1 MENQKDYKS
10 SISSDIN
17 KIINETEILINKY
30 NKFFNIEEIFS
41 SENGGK
47 TRLNRQI
54 FNENHEEIQASI
66 LEIALCLDEIKG
78 YISEEIKMILSKY
91 NLFDKIEITDLIFDD
106 RNFLELLFLDLET
119 HGIKGEIR
127 VRCLNDVNE
136 LLSLKNKIFNLKYFV
151 DMFNTSIFDKY
162 LNRLGVEDLINSTII
177 FETIDSYG
185 LQFEE
190 LLKFSKEIK
199 NLEPQ
204 REKLTNLNSL
214 NSLLELHKRRA
225 DNYHYASIRY
235 KIYVEYNCD
244 ILAKPMYVNK
254 AYLENI
260 VSSLM
265 EQSYMDLVKKE
276 LKKGKI
282 QKQVDVNVSV
292 VKNTFQITIKNNG
305 FESRNIQS
313 LYNADIDNKYILEA
327 KNFAA
332 AINAKFDIQTLD
344 NEGMLYTLSVKLK
357 A

>member
-10 SISSDIN
+10 AISSDLG
-17 KIINETEILINKY
+17 KIIHETDILISKY

-54 FNENHEEIQASI
+54 FNENHEDIQASI
-66 LEIALCLDEIKG
+66 LEISLCLDEIKG
-78 YISEEIKMILSKY
+78 YIAEEIKMILSKY
-91 NLFDKIEITDLIFDD
+91 NLFDKIETTDLIFDD

-119 HGIKGEIR
+119 HGIKGDIR
-127 VRCLNDVNE
+127 VRCLNDVKD
-136 LLSLKNKIFNLKYFV
+136 LLNLKNKIFNLKYFI
-151 DMFNTSIFDKY
+151 DMFSTSTFDKY

-190 LLKFSKEIK
+190 LLKFSKEIRS
-199 NLEPQ
+199 LDIQ
-204 REKLTNLNSL
+204 SEKITNLNSI

-235 KIYVEYNCD
+235 KIFIEYNCD
-244 ILAKPMYVNK
+244 VLKKPMYVSK

-260 VSSLM
+260 ISSLM

-282 QKQVDVNVSV
+282 QKQVDVNVNV
-292 VKNTFQITIKNNG
+292 IKNTLQITIKNNG
-305 FESRNIQS
+305 FEARNIQN
-313 LYNADIDNKYILEA
+313 LYAADIDNKYILEA
-327 KNFAA
+327 KNLSET
-332 AINAKFDIQTLD
+332 INAKFEIQTLD
-344 NEGMLYTLSVKLK
+344 NEGMLYSVNVRLRG
-357 A
+357 